1 MAFDIDAPRK
11 PFLARGSNIGRCESC
26 FLPLLSCL
34 CSEKP
39 KVKGKAVFWL
49 LTHNDEIYKPTNTGR
64 LIVDVI
70 DGARVFKWS
79 RTDPDLAFIDALSD
93 EQYQPCIVFPSGE
106 SYQQRMIVSEN
117 LSEKIPAFIILDG
130 TWRQARRMFRLSRY
144 LDDLPVMQPSA
155 AAISRYQ
162 LRQSVEKH
170 HLCTAEVAAQMLR
183 EVSDDHSADVLDAY
197 FDLFN
202 AEYYATRRAVDM
214 SGASAVAR
222 HRLAQL
228 QNSVNNIT

>member
-1 MAFDIDAPRK
+1 MAFDINAPRK
-11 PFLARGSNIGRCESC
+11 PFVTRGSNIGRCKGC

-34 CSEKP
+34 CSDKP
-39 KVKGKAVFWL
+39 KVKASAVFWL
-49 LTHNDEIYKPTNTGR
+49 LTHNDEVYKPTNTGR
-64 LIVDVI
+64 LIVDAI

-79 RTDPDLAFIDALSD
+79 RTEPDPAFIDALAD

-117 LSEKIPAFIILDG
+117 LSEKTPAFIILDG

-144 LDDLPVMQPSA
+144 LDDLPVMQPNTT
-155 AAISRYQ
+155 AISRYH
-162 LRQSVEKH
+162 LRQSAEEH

-183 EVSDDHSADVLDAY
+183 EVSDHHSADVLDAY

-202 AEYYATRRAVDM
+202 AEYYATRRSVDM
-214 SGASAVAR
+214 SGASAAAR
-222 HRLAQL
+222 YRLAQL
-228 QNSVNNIT
+228 QNNVNNIT

>member
-162 LRQSVEKH
+162 LRQSVEEH